1 MRIFL
6 SLFVASLCLSAA
18 APACAQNPELIAL
31 YQADQAARSDPA
43 EIDWEVLVP
52 EDRKRRERVIDI
64 LRAGA
69 VRMAADYYHAAM
81 VFQHGEN
88 LEDIR
93 LAHAL
98 STIAMSLAPDEKQ
111 YRWLTAASWDRI
123 MTTQLQP
130 QWYGTQFQSDDKGMF
145 LYPVEEGAVN
155 DDDRRAM
162 QVPTLAEA
170 RAQLQEM
177 GRIHGQMVNPE
188 PPNMEQLRKERQ
200 DAGLQG
206 QSEK

>member
-1 MRIFL
+1 MRIFPPL
-6 SLFVASLCLSAA
+6 LAASFVLSAV
-18 APACAQNPELIAL
+18 APTHAQNPELVAL
-31 YQADQAARSDPA
+31 YQADQAARSNPA
-43 EIDWEVLVP
+43 SIDWEALVP
-52 EDRKRRERVIDI
+52 EDRKRRERVLDI

-69 VRMAADYYHAAM
+69 VKTAADYHRAAM
-81 VFQHGEN
+81 VFQHGES

-145 LYPVEEGAVN
+145 LYPLEEGAVS
-155 DDDRRAM
+155 DDERRAM

-170 RAQLQEM
+170 RAQLLEM
-177 GRIHGQMVNPE
+177 GRMHGQSVNPE
-188 PPNMEQLRKERQ
+188 PPTIEQLRKARQ
-200 DAGLQG
+200 ETVQQG
-206 QSEK
+206 QSGR

>member
-1 MRIFL
+1 MRVFL
-6 SLFVASLCLSAA
+6 PFLVASFCLSAA
-18 APACAQNPELIAL
+18 ASTYAQNPELVAL
-31 YQADQAARSDPA
+31 YQADQAARSNPA
-43 EIDWEVLVP
+43 KIDWEALVP
-52 EDRKRRERVIDI
+52 EDRKRRERVLDI
-64 LRAGA
+64 LRAGTVTTA
-69 VRMAADYYHAAM
+69 VDYHHAAM
-81 VFQHGEN
+81 VFQHGES

-145 LYPVEEGAVN
+145 LYPVEESAVN
-155 DDDRRAM
+155 DDERRAM

-170 RAQLQEM
+170 RAQLLEI
-177 GRIHGQMVNPE
+177 GRMHGQTVNPE
-188 PPNMEQLRKERQ
+188 SPTMEQLRKARQ
-200 DAGLQG
+200 EAAQPG
-206 QSEK
+206 QSNK

>member
-6 SLFVASLCLSAA
+6 SLLVASLCLSAA
-18 APACAQNPELIAL
+18 APTCAQNPELVAL

-43 EIDWEVLVP
+43 KIDWEVLVP

-69 VRMAADYYHAAM
+69 VTTAADYYHAAM
-81 VFQHGEN
+81 VFQHGES

-123 MTTQLQP
+123 LATQLQP
-130 QWYGTQFQSDDKGMF
+130 QWYGTQFQSDDDGMF
-145 LYPVEEGAVN
+145 QYPVAEDAVS
-155 DDDRRAM
+155 DEDRRAM

-177 GRIHGQMVNPE
+177 AGMHGQVVDPS
-188 PPNMEQLRKERQ
+188 PPTMGELRKARVGAQ
-200 DAGLQG
+200 P
-206 QSEK
+206 K